1 MAKSIVI
8 LLMLVIGICA
18 KTLPSI
24 PADDLLPP
32 PEDQESIVIRF
43 SHPEPLPPR
52 SFFQRVV
59 TWFGFGAGEPQ
70 TQSSNL
76 KAKQQQ
82 SQKQT
87 GYVYENPNK
96 LQQQPQSQK
105 QQTTGYHY
113 DDPNKSLKLQSL
125 PQTTGYHYDNPNKPL
140 KLQNE
145 PQTGYHYDDPNKPLK
160 IQTQPQTGGYRYE
173 PPTPASP
180 PIKQQLQPQIV
191 LPQFI
196 PQPLIPQQLIPQ
208 PQLISQPQTQFT
220 GYHYD
225 NPLKFQR
232 PAKLNDL
239 VSSAASPTAV
249 YSYALP
255 PRPFSQA
262 QAQATDNF
270 AHPCNKVPWLP
281 MFPSLEELDMLRAR
295 LQAKQN
301 AAAVAANGGYQ
312 NIQTIARQPEKFSL
326 PNSNGYLPPASPTP
340 SSRPLRQPSISSLT
354 QTFNELPGRS
364 TPQPFRSTNAD
375 YQTPS
380 SISVPTLSVTQI
392 PPVYNARPFSQPA
405 LTYGSSTPDA
415 ENIYI
420 NGQLVNGGGS
430 TTGSI
435 HTIQSIYQ
443 THPVTQSVSQPSTAY
458 GSPPVT
464 TPVPV
469 YGPPV
474 TTVAP
479 VYGPP
484 TNAYGAP
491 PLKLTAGPEQFGGS
505 TLGRFTASQPFMPRS
520 TSSPSDQSRE
530 SSSKVE
536 HKSQFISSP
545 IVIDDGNES
554 ASPNPHSSTPIQ
566 QVLSELNISSTPQ
579 GFQFTVTT
587 ASPAENTIASDAAV
601 DDLYHSDDEVKSSA
615 GYVKKDIN
623 HQTADRGT
631 PLDLLDSPISHFRKT
646 SISPS
651 SSTPHSLDSHVSNY
665 PEFKYM
671 KNTWK
676 PLIPDGFTRPGL
688 APTQQTTP
696 GPIATVSASYQT
708 TSPARDNDAA
718 DDGDRGQKTKKIQI
732 IIPYTSKNHPSPFRQ
747 NAYQT
752 FDTASGWS
760 QSNRHDDIHDS
771 QESQVVSSATP
782 SPKTIASLK
791 RNNSR
796 YLTKILAKNIR
807 DLLKREHLKNLTTID
822 LEKLQKNIDGWTEQE
837 FSMTP
842 NRGSTISLLSQ
853 SKHIPSEYLT
863 TTPALNELTTTE
875 SPSTFFG
882 DPSDSEDEN
891 SEEGEEESDG
901 NEDGEVDAAIEDESE
916 LDSNPFDQDSD
927 TVDPEEEA
935 IQQAEAV
942 DEEDFKRLTFVKSLD
957 NNQISGSETRLIY
970 ETTTRSPRKATT
982 LPPCSTTQIVPIRT
996 TVLPSP
1002 DELWNKLKSLLSPAS
1017 RDRKEKVYVVTP
1029 QPHPFFDSDEGVTT
1043 YLHDNENEIVAN
1055 FKSPRFLV
1063 RPTPGMAR
1071 SHTGNIARITLPRRG
1086 KHISA
1091 ITSLTGNK
1099 I

>member
-1 MAKSIVI
+1 MTKSIAI
-8 LLMLVIGICA
+8 LLILAIGICA

-24 PADDLLPP
+24 PSDDLLPP

-43 SHPEPLPPR
+43 SQPGPLPPK
-52 SFFQRVV
+52 SLFQRVV
-59 TWFGFGAGEPQ
+59 SWFGFAGGEPL
-70 TQSSNL
+70 TQSSNV
-76 KAKQQQ
+76 KTKQQA
-82 SQKQT
+82 QKQT

-96 LQQQPQSQK
+96 LQQQPLSQK

-113 DDPNKSLKLQSL
+113 DDPNKPLKLQSQ
-125 PQTTGYHYDNPNKPL
+125 PQTGYHYENPNKPL

-145 PQTGYHYDDPNKPLK
+145 PPTGYHYEDPNKPLK
-160 IQTQPQTGGYRYE
+160 LQNQPQTGYHYE
-173 PPTPASP
+173 PPPL
-180 PIKQQLQPQIV
+180 KQQLQPQIV
-191 LPQFI
+191 LPQI
-196 PQPLIPQQLIPQ
+196 VQ

-225 NPLKFQR
+225 HPLKLQK

-262 QAQATDNF
+262 QVQATDSF
-270 AHPCNKVPWLP
+270 GHPCNQVPWLP
-281 MFPSLEELDMLRAR
+281 MFPSREELDLMRAR

-301 AAAVAANGGYQ
+301 AAFIAGSGYQ
-312 NIQTIARQPEKFSL
+312 NIQPIGRQPEKFSL
-326 PNSNGYLPPASPTP
+326 PNSNGYLPPVSPSP

-364 TPQPFRSTNAD
+364 TPQPFRSTNAN
-375 YQTPS
+375 YETPS
-380 SISVPTLSVTQI
+380 SISVPSLSATQT
-392 PPVYNARPFSQPA
+392 PPVYNAKPFSQPA
-405 LTYGSSTPDA
+405 LSYGNSIPDA

-420 NGQLVNGGGS
+420 NGRIITPSGGSS

-443 THPVTQSVSQPSTAY
+443 THPVTQSFSQPSTAY

-464 TPVPV
+464 TPAPV

-474 TTVAP
+474 TTSASI
-479 VYGPP
+479 YGPP

-491 PLKLTAGPEQFGGS
+491 PIKLTAGPELFGS
-505 TLGRFTASQPFMPRS
+505 TFGRFTASQPFTPRS
-520 TSSPSDQSRE
+520 TPSPSDQSRE

-536 HKSQFISSP
+536 QKSQFISSP
-545 IVIDDGNES
+545 IVIADGNDTPS
-554 ASPNPHSSTPIQ
+554 STHHSSTPIQ
-566 QVLSELNISSTPQ
+566 HVLNELNISSTPQ

-587 ASPAENTIASDAAV
+587 ASSADNTIASDVGV
-601 DDLYHSDDEVKSSA
+601 DDLYHSDDEVKTSG
-615 GYVKKDIN
+615 GYVKKDVN
-623 HQTADRGT
+623 HQTGDRGT

-646 SISPS
+646 SVSPS
-651 SSTPHSLDSHVSNY
+651 SSTPHSLDSQDSHVSNY

-676 PLIPDGFTRPGL
+676 PLNPDGFTRPGL
-688 APTQQTTP
+688 APVQQTTP
-696 GPIATVSASYQT
+696 APIATVSASYQST
-708 TSPARDNDAA
+708 APVRENEAT
-718 DDGDRGQKTKKIQI
+718 DDDRGKKTKKIQI

-752 FDTASGWS
+752 FDSASGWS

-863 TTPALNELTTTE
+863 TTPSLNDLSTTE
-875 SPSTFFG
+875 LPSTYFEDASESDAYNSNDG
-882 DPSDSEDEN
+882 DEDG
-891 SEEGEEESDG
+891 GEEDG
-901 NEDGEVDAAIEDESE
+901 DEEVDAAIEDETE
-916 LDSNPFDQDSD
+916 ADSDTFEQDND

-935 IQQAEAV
+935 IQQAEAI
-942 DEEDFKRLTFVKSLD
+942 EEDDFKRLEFVKSLD
-957 NNQISGSETRLIY
+957 NNQISGSEKRLVY

-982 LPPCSTTQIVPIRT
+982 LPPCSTTPIVPIRT

-1029 QPHPFFDSDEGVTT
+1029 QPHPFFESDEGVTT

-1071 SHTGNIARITLPRRG
+1071 SSTGNIARITMPRRG
-1086 KHISA
+1086 IILFAIDKRSA
-1091 ITSLTGNK
+1091 EW
-1099 I
+1099 

>member
-8 LLMLVIGICA
+8 LLILATGICA
-18 KTLPSI
+18 KTLPSV
-24 PADDLLPP
+24 PSDDLLPP

-43 SHPEPLPPR
+43 SQPEPLPPK
-52 SFFQRVV
+52 SLFQRVV
-59 TWFGFGAGEPQ
+59 TWFGFGGEPQ
-70 TQSSNL
+70 TQSSNV
-76 KAKQQQ
+76 KSKQQ

-105 QQTTGYHY
+105 QQTPGYHY
-113 DDPNKSLKLQSL
+113 DDPSKPLKLQSL
-125 PQTTGYHYDNPNKPL
+125 PQTGYHYDNPNKPL

-145 PQTGYHYDDPNKPLK
+145 APTGYHYEDPNKPLK
-160 IQTQPQTGGYRYE
+160 IVNQPQMGYHYE
-173 PPTPASP
+173 PPPM
-180 PIKQQLQPQIV
+180 KQQLQPQIV
-191 LPQFI
+191 LPQI
-196 PQPLIPQQLIPQ
+196 LQ
-208 PQLISQPQTQFT
+208 PQLISQPQMQFT

-225 NPLKFQR
+225 NPLKLQK

-262 QAQATDNF
+262 QQQANDF

-295 LQAKQN
+295 QQAKQN
-301 AAAVAANGGYQ
+301 AGYQ
-312 NIQTIARQPEKFSL
+312 NIQSIARPAKFSL
-326 PNSNGYLPPASPTP
+326 PNSNGYLPPASPSP

-364 TPQPFRSTNAD
+364 TPQPFRSSTNAE

-380 SISVPTLSVTQI
+380 SVSVPDSSVTNLI
-392 PPVYNARPFSQPA
+392 LPVFNAKPFTQPA
-405 LTYGSSTPDA
+405 LSYGSSVPDA
-415 ENIYI
+415 EKIYI
-420 NGQLVNGGGS
+420 NGQLISPNGGSS
-430 TTGSI
+430 TTGGF
-435 HTIQSIYQ
+435 HTLQSMYQ
-443 THPVTQSVSQPSTAY
+443 THPVTQSFSQPSTAY

-464 TPVPV
+464 TPTPI

-474 TTVAP
+474 TTLAP
-479 VYGPP
+479 IYGPP
-484 TNAYGAP
+484 KNAYGAP
-491 PLKLTAGPEQFGGS
+491 PIKLTAGPEQYGS
-505 TLGRFTASQPFMPRS
+505 TLNRFTASQPFTPRS
-520 TSSPSDQSRE
+520 TLSPSDQSRE

-536 HKSQFISSP
+536 HKSQFSSP
-545 IVIDDGNES
+545 IIINEGNES
-554 ASPNPHSSTPIQ
+554 PPSNHHSSTPIQ
-566 QVLSELNISSTPQ
+566 QVLTELNISSTPQ
-579 GFQFTVTT
+579 GFHFAETT
-587 ASPAENTIASDAAV
+587 ASPADNTIATDGAV
-601 DDLYHSDDEVKSSA
+601 DDLYQSHDELKASV

-623 HQTADRGT
+623 HQTGDRGT

-646 SISPS
+646 SVSS
-651 SSTPHSLDSHVSNY
+651 SSTTPQPVESHVSNY

-688 APTQQTTP
+688 APTQQTTLAP
-696 GPIATVSASYQT
+696 FATVSASYQT
-708 TSPARDNDAA
+708 TSPGQDNDVTE
-718 DDGDRGQKTKKIQI
+718 DDRGKKTKKIQI

-752 FDTASGWS
+752 FDSASGWS

-782 SPKTIASLK
+782 SPKTVASLK

-853 SKHIPSEYLT
+853 SKHIPFEYLT
-863 TTPALNELTTTE
+863 TTPSLNELTTTE
-875 SPSTFFG
+875 APSTYYEDASEADAESG
-882 DPSDSEDEN
+882 DEGD
-891 SEEGEEESDG
+891 EEGDG
-901 NEDGEVDAAIEDESE
+901 DGEIDAAIEDESDGDS
-916 LDSNPFDQDSD
+916 LDQEND
-927 TVDPEEEA
+927 TEEEA
-935 IQQAEAV
+935 IHQAEAI
-942 DEEDFKRLTFVKSLD
+942 EEDDFKRLEFIKSLD
-957 NNQISGSETRLIY
+957 NNQLNSEKRLVY
-970 ETTTRSPRKATT
+970 ETTTRPPHKATT
-982 LPPCSTTQIVPIRT
+982 LPPCSTTPIVPIRT

-1029 QPHPFFDSDEGVTT
+1029 QPHPYFESDEAVTT
-1043 YLHDNENEIVAN
+1043 YVHDNENEIVGN

-1071 SHTGNIARITLPRRG
+1071 SNTGNIARLTFPHRG
-1086 KHISA
+1086 KHICEW
-1091 ITSLTGNK
+1091 
-1099 I
+1099 

>member
-8 LLMLVIGICA
+8 LLILVIGICA

-24 PADDLLPP
+24 PSDDLLPP

-43 SHPEPLPPR
+43 SQPEPLPPK

-59 TWFGFGAGEPQ
+59 TWFGFGAGEPL
-70 TQSSNL
+70 TQSSNV
-76 KAKQQQ
+76 KTKQQA
-82 SQKQT
+82 QKQT

-96 LQQQPQSQK
+96 LQQPPQSQK
-105 QQTTGYHY
+105 PQATGYHF
-113 DDPNKSLKLQSL
+113 DDPNKPLKLQSQ
-125 PQTTGYHYDNPNKPL
+125 PHTGGYHYDNPNKPI

-145 PQTGYHYDDPNKPLK
+145 PQAGGYHYEDPIKSQKLQKQAPTGYHY
-160 IQTQPQTGGYRYE
+160 E
-173 PPTPASP
+173 PPPM
-180 PIKQQLQPQIV
+180 KQQLQPQIV

-196 PQPLIPQQLIPQ
+196 PQPLLV
-208 PQLISQPQTQFT
+208 SQPQTQFT

-225 NPLKFQR
+225 NPLKLQK
-232 PAKLNDL
+232 PVKLNDL

-262 QAQATDNF
+262 QAQASDSF

-281 MFPSLEELDMLRAR
+281 MFPSLEELDLLRAR

-301 AAAVAANGGYQ
+301 AGAGVGGGYQ
-312 NIQTIARQPEKFSL
+312 NIQTIARQPEKFTL
-326 PNSNGYLPPASPTP
+326 PNSNGYLPPASPSP

-380 SISVPTLSVTQI
+380 SISVPSLSVTQI
-392 PPVYNARPFSQPA
+392 PPVYNAKPFSQPA
-405 LTYGSSTPDA
+405 LSYGSSTPDA

-420 NGQLVNGGGS
+420 NGKIITPNGGAS
-430 TTGSI
+430 TTGSF

-443 THPVTQSVSQPSTAY
+443 THPVTQSFGQPSTAY
-458 GSPPVT
+458 GSPTVT
-464 TPVPV
+464 TLAPV

-474 TTVAP
+474 TTPAAI
-479 VYGPP
+479 YGPP

-491 PLKLTAGPEQFGGS
+491 PLKLTAETEQFGS

-520 TSSPSDQSRE
+520 TPSPSDQSRE

-545 IVIDDGNES
+545 IVIADGLES
-554 ASPNPHSSTPIQ
+554 PSSNPHSSNPIQ
-566 QVLSELNISSTPQ
+566 QVLNELNISSTPQ

-587 ASPAENTIASDAAV
+587 ASPADNTIAPDGTV
-601 DDLYHSDDEVKSSA
+601 DDLYHSDDEVKTSV

-623 HQTADRGT
+623 HQTGDRGT

-651 SSTPHSLDSHVSNY
+651 PTTPHLLDSYASNY

-696 GPIATVSASYQT
+696 ASIAMVSASYQT
-708 TSPARDNDAA
+708 TSPVRENDAT
-718 DDGDRGQKTKKIQI
+718 DDDEGKKTKKIQI

-782 SPKTIASLK
+782 SPKTIAALK

-807 DLLKREHLKNLTTID
+807 ELLKREHLKNLTTID

-863 TTPALNELTTTE
+863 TTPSLNEMTTTE
-875 SPSTFFG
+875 SLSTYFE
-882 DPSDSEDEN
+882 DVSESGDEN
-891 SEEGEEESDG
+891 NDDREEVGDDE
-901 NEDGEVDAAIEDESE
+901 EVDAAIEDESE
-916 LDSNPFDQDSD
+916 LDSDTFDQDND
-927 TVDPEEEA
+927 TIDPEADA
-935 IQQAEAV
+935 IQQAEAI
-942 DEEDFKRLTFVKSLD
+942 EEDDFKRLEYVKSLN
-957 NNQISGSETRLIY
+957 NNQISGSETRLVY
-970 ETTTRSPRKATT
+970 ETTTRPSRKVTT
-982 LPPCSTTQIVPIRT
+982 LPPCSTTPLVPIRT

-1017 RDRKEKVYVVTP
+1017 RDHKEKVYVVTP
-1029 QPHPFFDSDEGVTT
+1029 QPHPLFDSDESVST

-1071 SHTGNIARITLPRRG
+1071 SITGNVARITMSHRG
-1086 KHISA
+1086 KHIRGL
-1091 ITSLTGNK
+1091 IFVPLNC
-1099 I
+1099 